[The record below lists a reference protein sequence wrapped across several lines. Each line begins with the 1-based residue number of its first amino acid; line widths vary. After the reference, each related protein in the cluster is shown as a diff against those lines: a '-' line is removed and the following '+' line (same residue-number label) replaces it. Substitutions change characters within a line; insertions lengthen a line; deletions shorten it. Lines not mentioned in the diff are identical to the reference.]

1 MRPLA
6 GVAAALCLVVVVPGV
21 VSQHDLDAKWIN
33 VVPAIGGGLAFALTL
48 LARDIPSARD
58 RRGDAV
64 RIGLAAVLVILCAPW
79 IAAELGFYLDGVPVL
94 GWLFQTGEIV
104 SYRGNAPHPA
114 VHHGIHHGLQGLV
127 FVGTA
132 LLLSRIPN
140 RISLFL
146 ALMVAYGIGNIAN
159 DGWLEQIAERGWT
172 SWTIPS
178 TLEPGMTWTWLAVLV
193 ATPVVWALWFRQRRR
208 DDVLTV
214 PSRCL
219 AP

>member
-1 MRPLA
+1 
-6 GVAAALCLVVVVPGV
+6 
-21 VSQHDLDAKWIN
+21 
-33 VVPAIGGGLAFALTL
+33 
-48 LARDIPSARD
+48 
-58 RRGDAV
+58 
-64 RIGLAAVLVILCAPW
+64 
-79 IAAELGFYLDGVPVL
+79 
-94 GWLFQTGEIV
+94 
-104 SYRGNAPHPA
+104 
-114 VHHGIHHGLQGLV
+114 V

-178 TLEPGMTWTWLAVLV
+178 TLEPGLTWTWLAVLV

-214 PSRCL
+214 PPRCL